1 MTWARLPR
9 PPMPINQSHI
19 SMVGQVHTKIAG
31 KKDTN
36 VTVRLIYATMVV
48 ALSVRESVFV
58 KSFDIATNIV
68 PPRTSQVPIPISAKP
83 GRRIISMP
91 IKPMEIDTQRM
102 SFDGSFMKTMAP
114 IEAKN
119 GTIKLSAVASAKG
132 IIVRA
137 QNQVIIAVA

>member
-9 PPMPINQSHI
+9 PPMPINQRHI

-91 IKPMEIDTQRM
+91 IKPFTI
-102 SFDGSFMKTMAP
+102 FTMPSKQANMP
-114 IEAKN
+114 TEM
-119 GTIKLSAVASAKG
+119 TIRNIARLFL
-132 IIVRA
+132 
-137 QNQVIIAVA
+137 VILIW